1 MRLLIALLVLLL
13 TGGCTGVFM
22 YPDNVRVID
31 PSAYGLKFSEN
42 LLQDEQGPD
51 LIYWDIQAKGKYQGT
66 ILFLHGNAGNVST
79 HLRAVSWLPEEG
91 YRVIMLDYRGYGGS
105 QGDSEIRGVHHDAER
120 MFRFVAAMEPDRSRR
135 ILFGQSLGASIAL
148 YTQGSQQ
155 DEEFFSAIIADS
167 PFASYREITREKVGS
182 FWLLYPFQYPI
193 SLLILETYSPIN
205 MVKKITVPTLF
216 IHGQDDQIVLP
227 HHSLDLCQAM
237 KGYCTRWEISGMD
250 HIHALNGIG
259 LRKRTIQWIQEVTT
273 AARGKGK
280 H

>member
-1 MRLLIALLVLLL
+1 
-13 TGGCTGVFM
+13 
-22 YPDNVRVID
+22 
-31 PSAYGLKFSEN
+31 
-42 LLQDEQGPD
+42 
-51 LIYWDIQAKGKYQGT
+51 
-66 ILFLHGNAGNVST
+66 
-79 HLRAVSWLPEEG
+79 
-91 YRVIMLDYRGYGGS
+91 
-105 QGDSEIRGVHHDAER
+105 
-120 MFRFVAAMEPDRSRR
+120 
-135 ILFGQSLGASIAL
+135 
-148 YTQGSQQ
+148 
-155 DEEFFSAIIADS
+155 
-167 PFASYREITREKVGS
+167 
-182 FWLLYPFQYPI
+182 
-193 SLLILETYSPIN
+193 